1 MSYIPATIV
10 QLSVEG
16 MKQLK
21 VLDFYGIHFPSLP
34 SSLQCLTNLLTLCL
48 NGCKLGDIAIIA
60 ELKKLEILSL
70 VDSDIERLP
79 TEISQ
84 LTHLRLL
91 DLSHS
96 SKLKVHQM
104 SSQAWSN

>member
-1 MSYIPATIV
+1 M
-10 QLSVEG
+10 
-16 MKQLK
+16 
-21 VLDFYGIHFPSLP
+21 
-34 SSLQCLTNLLTLCL
+34 
-48 NGCKLGDIAIIA
+48 GDIAIIA

-70 VDSDIERLP
+70 VDSDIEWLP

-104 SSQAWSN
+104 SSQAWPD